1 MSLMCS
7 QAACKAKVGMCTHEK
22 TMVGVVVLLAVGVV
36 VTRAFSLF

>member
-22 TMVGVVVLLAVGVV
+22 TMVGVVVLLAVAFVV
-36 VTRAFSLF
+36 ARAFSLI